1 MIAELVAW
9 LTDPANWSGPG
20 GIPAQALAHLYYC
33 VVSVAIA
40 SLVAV
45 PLGVYIGHTG
55 RGSVLVVGLG
65 NAMRAL
71 PTLGLVTLLVL
82 FFGLGE
88 GPALAGLVILA
99 IPAIV
104 SGAYAGIINA
114 PADAVDAAKGMGMTS
129 RQRLWQVELPNALP
143 LLLGGVR
150 SAMLQV
156 VATAAVA
163 AYVGLGGLGRI
174 LLDGLKISD
183 YAQMAGAAIMI
194 ALLAVVLDLV
204 LAGASR
210 GLIPRGLALATRK
223 RRNGGPPFL
232 HRLTSSDRV
241 RVARKTPRRNS

>member
-1 MIAELVAW
+1 MIQELIAW
-9 LTDPANWSGPG
+9 LTDPANWSGSD
-20 GIPAQALAHLYYC
+20 GIPAQTLVHLYYC
-33 VVSVAIA
+33 VLSVAVA
-40 SLVAV
+40 SAIAV

-55 RGSVLVVGLG
+55 RGAVLVVGAS

-71 PTLGLVTLLVL
+71 PTLGVVTLLVL

-88 GPALAGLVILA
+88 APAIAGLVILA

-104 SGAYAGIINA
+104 SGAYAGITNA

-129 RQRLWQVELPNALP
+129 LQRLWQVELPNALP
-143 LLLGGVR
+143 LLFGGVR

-194 ALLAVVLDLV
+194 GLLAVVLDVV
-204 LAGASR
+204 LAAASR
-210 GLIPRGLALATRK
+210 GLVPRGLALASRK
-223 RRNGGPPFL
+223 RRNG
-232 HRLTSSDRV
+232 
-241 RVARKTPRRNS
+241 